1 MRTALAVGALA
12 AGAGAS
18 VASAAPVEIGPKP
31 GALAGNGHLGAFP
44 ATASELCI
52 GDKPVPPAVAPSG
65 PLPRL
70 VARVAPSRVRSGR
83 RSCLRASARTEG
95 GRRIANARLR
105 LGSTRAGLG
114 KRGSRRL
121 CLRFRKA
128 GVRKLTVSASGY
140 RTARVKIRVLRV
152 RR

>member
-1 MRTALAVGALA
+1 LA
-12 AGAGAS
+12 AGGCAS
-18 VASAAPVEIGPKP
+18 IAWAAPVEIGP
-31 GALAGNGHLGAFP
+31 
-44 ATASELCI
+44 T
-52 GDKPVPPAVAPSG
+52 
-65 PLPRL
+65 
-70 VARVAPSRVRSGR
+70 
-83 RSCLRASARTEG
+83 SARTEG

-128 GVRKLTVSASGY
+128 GVRKLTASASGY
-140 RTARVKIRVLRV
+140 RTARVKIRVLRA